1 MFSNSEAMSNTS
13 CVQENGVNKVLVHIR
28 AVPIG
33 FPRMEKVL

>member
-28 AVPIG
+28 AMPIG
-33 FPRMEKVL
+33 FSRMEKIL